1 MDKQEKRRRWKRGI
15 SALLAGV
22 LACSLFGV
30 AGAEAFGAVAEPAG
44 GPLVYDEVYGVFGG
58 KYALMSKE
66 TVYSAQYQGKVK
78 EYVLV

>member
-1 MDKQEKRRRWKRGI
+1 MTVKNGQGPERREYMDKQEKRRRWKRGI

-44 GPLVYDEVYGVFGG
+44 GPLVYDEVYGV
-58 KYALMSKE
+58 
-66 TVYSAQYQGKVK
+66 
-78 EYVLV
+78 